1 MLATA
6 SSPSLF
12 SANPFHTASSTFG
25 MQTLTNQ
32 EKDVLLFM
40 QRLKS
45 STAQQETE
53 RSVSDPVMSVDA
65 YAPSR
70 PLATAAHSLARR
82 LVSCFAHHHH
92 IIIIIANPFIPI
104 INLIDHFI

>member
-12 SANPFHTASSTFG
+12 SANPFHTTASSTFG

-53 RSVSDPVMSVDA
+53 VHHHPLPRSQRSVSGVWV
-65 YAPSR
+65 
-70 PLATAAHSLARR
+70 
-82 LVSCFAHHHH
+82 
-92 IIIIIANPFIPI
+92 
-104 INLIDHFI
+104 